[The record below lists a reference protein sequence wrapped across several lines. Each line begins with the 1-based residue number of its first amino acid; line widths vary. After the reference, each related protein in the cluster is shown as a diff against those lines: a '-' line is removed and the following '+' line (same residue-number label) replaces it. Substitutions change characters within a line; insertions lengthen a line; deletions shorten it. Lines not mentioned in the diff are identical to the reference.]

1 MDLNSNENIK
11 TFLKVDSPNY
21 IDKPYYSIN
30 KNRKILTLF
39 DKVLK
44 APSDSSTEFEEDK
57 IFTESDE
64 NSYIYEEICLNTIK
78 NALNGISHFFIFY
91 GDTGSSKFNLSIGD
105 IREDKT
111 NYNKYGI
118 ILRFIDNIL
127 KEVNNEENDI
137 KLEISYFMLNGS
149 DIYDLCKL
157 KNKNIDINTFSL
169 NELNKYKYT
178 IKNEENV
185 LKEIQK
191 LQLEKMKIELNFFSK
206 ILNLLYKLESSG
218 TSRILSRSH
227 FGITIYIINKESQ
240 KNSLVTFLIL
250 NGCEYLYSGRNKEFQ
265 ISSSNGNR
273 KSNDESIHHNIA
285 EGAKISLEIQYTY
298 ETLLNFIKLKLSEEI
313 KTNHLNENDI
323 NLIKSIQKE
332 HSKLTNILY
341 NMFLDITKINFRIVS
356 TAIPSTGQ
364 YQSFKDTL
372 LFLLDFN
379 KLKKKKKK
387 RQGITKTAI
396 ENTFKN
402 LNKDK
407 AIKLL
412 LEQKDNIA
420 KKDDKIFILQND
432 ILQYKK
438 EIKEVKKEIR
448 QKNEKI
454 SFLEKEYEIQ
464 VNTLKN
470 KLEFKGNI
478 NKLIAGDENS
488 EELKYVQ
495 RIKDIIYK
503 TKLKD
508 NDISILEEKLKEKD
522 DETKK
527 LKTEIELLK
536 SNQTLMNY
544 YFTAQKSEHISKEK
558 KEEYEEKNK
567 LRNKIDN
574 LEKEIKMKNELI
586 EKYSQEIANK
596 DKIILNLPQVLK
608 DKYIPASS
616 GIAKI
621 INNSTP
627 SDGKEDKES
636 IETNN
641 IFENEINAIKSE
653 SKFNIS
659 KIKNDC
665 ENIIKQK
672 NEDMI
677 KIKYEYDKLKIE
689 RKNDVKKYAAEII
702 RLNKLLMR
710 LISNY
715 KRIFCSTLTP
725 KINYMNYSIKIDEF
739 DKIIAEINQD
749 ITYDKFPILFEYL
762 LKNKQ
767 FNQMQPFLY
776 KNIKHSNAPLVGD
789 LEEKNNTKD
798 SNIKSN
804 IIKKEKQKANEEINK
819 LTKNKINNDLQ
830 NLKDMNI
837 NDENKDEII
846 SDLKNKLSILNNK
859 FEKQIIR
866 NNKNEVIIGAQNR
879 KIDRL
884 QKESFILNSK
894 MKKKKQS
901 SFILTP
907 NRSTFYN
914 SSKIDFN
921 SNVSENITNNKN
933 NINKTLRK
941 SNSYFALNKTK
952 HEGPLIKNT
961 KQFQKRE
968 ISKNSLTNKAL
979 SQKLKEF
986 QMQRENNIINSFQ
999 NN

>member
-1 MDLNSNENIK
+1 MI
-11 TFLKVDSPNY
+11 
-21 IDKPYYSIN
+21 
-30 KNRKILTLF
+30 
-39 DKVLK
+39 
-44 APSDSSTEFEEDK
+44 
-57 IFTESDE
+57 
-64 NSYIYEEICLNTIK
+64 
-78 NALNGISHFFIFY
+78 
-91 GDTGSSKFNLSIGD
+91 
-105 IREDKT
+105 
-111 NYNKYGI
+111 
-118 ILRFIDNIL
+118 
-127 KEVNNEENDI
+127 
-137 KLEISYFMLNGS
+137 
-149 DIYDLCKL
+149 
-157 KNKNIDINTFSL
+157 
-169 NELNKYKYT
+169 
-178 IKNEENV
+178 
-185 LKEIQK
+185 
-191 LQLEKMKIELNFFSK
+191 
-206 ILNLLYKLESSG
+206 
-218 TSRILSRSH
+218 
-227 FGITIYIINKESQ
+227 
-240 KNSLVTFLIL
+240 TFLIL

-285 EGAKISLEIQYTY
+285 EGAKISLETQYTY
-298 ETLLNFIKLKLSEEI
+298 ETLLDLVKSKLSENI
-313 KTNHLNENDI
+313 NLNEKDK
-323 NLIKSIQKE
+323 NLIKSKKRE
-332 HSKLTNILY
+332 NSKLTNIFY

-387 RQGITKTAI
+387 RQGITKTNI

-402 LNKDK
+402 LNKEK

-412 LEQKDNIA
+412 LEQKDDIA

-689 RKNDVKKYAAEII
+689 RKNDVI
-702 RLNKLLMR
+702 
-710 LISNY
+710 
-715 KRIFCSTLTP
+715 CS
-725 KINYMNYSIKIDEF
+725 
-739 DKIIAEINQD
+739 
-749 ITYDKFPILFEYL
+749 
-762 LKNKQ
+762 
-767 FNQMQPFLY
+767 
-776 KNIKHSNAPLVGD
+776 
-789 LEEKNNTKD
+789 
-798 SNIKSN
+798 
-804 IIKKEKQKANEEINK
+804 
-819 LTKNKINNDLQ
+819 
-830 NLKDMNI
+830 
-837 NDENKDEII
+837 
-846 SDLKNKLSILNNK
+846 
-859 FEKQIIR
+859 
-866 NNKNEVIIGAQNR
+866 
-879 KIDRL
+879 
-884 QKESFILNSK
+884 
-894 MKKKKQS
+894 
-901 SFILTP
+901 
-907 NRSTFYN
+907 
-914 SSKIDFN
+914 
-921 SNVSENITNNKN
+921 
-933 NINKTLRK
+933 
-941 SNSYFALNKTK
+941 
-952 HEGPLIKNT
+952 
-961 KQFQKRE
+961 
-968 ISKNSLTNKAL
+968 
-979 SQKLKEF
+979 
-986 QMQRENNIINSFQ
+986 
-999 NN
+999 